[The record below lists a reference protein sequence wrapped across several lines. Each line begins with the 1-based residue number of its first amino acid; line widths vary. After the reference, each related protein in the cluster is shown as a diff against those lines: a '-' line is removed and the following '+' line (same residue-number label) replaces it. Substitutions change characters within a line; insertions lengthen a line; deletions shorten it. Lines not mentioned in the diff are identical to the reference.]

1 MNIRTS
7 LKMIKLSAI
16 VFASMGVIFGAKYY
30 QSNQQNK
37 KLRAEIQ
44 LEKIMHSSELEEIFS
59 RYDAEVI
66 KNKQL
71 KSAVKQNFIGG
82 SLLVTKNKS
91 TFEIPDHKQEAKS
104 VVATN
109 AQSNLNFNLI
119 QDMLNEKYAE
129 NKALANQLEILNAKY
144 KELLRQNAKNEL
156 ALKTSENLTA
166 TNVYANGIK
175 IVSNNIIETKRF
187 SNTEQIKVC
196 FSLLE
201 NRATVKGNK
210 DIFIQIIN
218 PKNKVV
224 SKNGDFKEFG
234 EKSLYYSA
242 KTNIFYDNEELDV
255 CVFVDSNKNDLVKG
269 DYEINIFSGTKIIGN
284 TIFSLK

>member
-16 VFASMGVIFGAKYY
+16 VFASMGAVFCVKYY
-30 QSNQQNK
+30 ESKQQNE
-37 KLRAEIQ
+37 KLKAEIQ

-59 RYDAEVI
+59 RYDAEVV

-71 KSAVKQNFIGG
+71 KNTTKQNFIGSSVSVSG
-82 SLLVTKNKS
+82 NKAK
-91 TFEIPDHKQEAKS
+91 FEILDQKQDMKPITT
-104 VVATN
+104 TN
-109 AQSNLNFNLI
+109 GQSSLNLM
-119 QDMLNEKYAE
+119 QDMLNEKYVE
-129 NKALANQLEILNAKY
+129 NKSLANQLEILNAKY
-144 KELLRQNAKNEL
+144 KELLKQNAKNEF
-156 ALKTSENLTA
+156 ALETSKNLTA

-242 KTNIFYDNEELDV
+242 KTNIFYDNDELDV